1 MATYKKQKNEGGI
14 MQNEIIEK
22 LTQMQETNNKILKE
36 VELIKSELKIINMQ
50 TKKNLEEQVK
60 SKEELSKIKRSL
72 EANLDD
78 IEYLLKNT

>member
-1 MATYKKQKNEGGI
+1 

>member
-1 MATYKKQKNEGGI
+1 
-14 MQNEIIEK
+14 MQNEIIEIIEK
-22 LTQMQETNNKILKE
+22 LTQMQETNNEILKE

-50 TKKNLEEQVK
+50 TKKNLKEQVK
-60 SKEELSKIKRSL
+60 SKEELLKIKESL

>member
-22 LTQMQETNNKILKE
+22 LTQIQETNNKILEE
-36 VELIKSELKIINMQ
+36 VEFIKKHTQENR
-50 TKKNLEEQVK
+50 TKHIKN
-60 SKEELSKIKRSL
+60 SEELSKIKRSL